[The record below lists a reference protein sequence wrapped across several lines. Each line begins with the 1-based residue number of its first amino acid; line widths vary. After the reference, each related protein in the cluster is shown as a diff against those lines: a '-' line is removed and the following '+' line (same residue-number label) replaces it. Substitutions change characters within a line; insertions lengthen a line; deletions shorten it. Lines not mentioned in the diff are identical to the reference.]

1 MGGNVSVSTVT
12 QILGPALQGGAATAD
27 IGTLLPQL
35 LPLLAK
41 TQAGTGLGVRAPGAA
56 SPPTLSPPGLPLH
69 TPLRG
74 GVAAATPRLPPV
86 HGAELARTV
95 AVAGAAGDPPRVD
108 P

>member
-41 TQAGTGLGVRAPGAA
+41 TQAGTVMGVRAPGNAA
-56 SPPTLSPPGLPLH
+56 PPTFPPTPLPPP
-69 TPLRG
+69 TPLRPRRARPPPELPQLPRTA
-74 GVAAATPRLPPV
+74 VAAVPPV
-86 HGAELARTV
+86 A
-95 AVAGAAGDPPRVD
+95 P
-108 P
+108 